1 MEEAFEKALRA
12 LGWFRDQNIQ
22 IEYRYEV
29 GRRDDPM
36 ISEISSLGLDAAV
49 TWSTRLALALT
60 LAAPAVIFLA
70 VAVDPV
76 ATGLASVKH
85 SASGWTY
92 YGDNWRRRERI
103 LRSKIAV
110 PRHTSIRYLGG
121 SHPVTSPWS
130 KCRSTG

>member
-1 MEEAFEKALRA
+1 
-12 LGWFRDQNIQ
+12 
-22 IEYRYEV
+22 
-29 GRRDDPM
+29 M
-36 ISEISSLGLDAAV
+36 ISEISSLGLDAVV

-70 VAVDPV
+70 VDVDPV
-76 ATGLASVKH
+76 ATGLVSNIARPGGRITGIIG
-85 SASGWTY
+85 AQ
-92 YGDNWRRRERI
+92 RERI

>member
-49 TWSTRLALALT
+49 TRSTRLALALT

-70 VAVDPV
+70 VDGRSGRNW
-76 ATGLASVKH
+76 TSVKH

>member
-49 TWSTRLALALT
+49 TRSTRLALALT

-76 ATGLASVKH
+76 ATGLVSNIARPGGRITGIIG
-85 SASGWTY
+85 ASGS
-92 YGDNWRRRERI
+92 GF
-103 LRSKIAV
+103 
-110 PRHTSIRYLGG
+110 
-121 SHPVTSPWS
+121 
-130 KCRSTG
+130 